1 MYSVTEG
8 EDVNG
13 TAKFCIPSAVN
24 YLEQFA
30 INSARQQFVSESV
43 QRAAK
48 DTSAVDNNEHHSA
61 LLGRFVIVAPSI
73 NVETYLLTYLC
84 EYSNKTQPE
93 PSHRACD
100 ADKPCAIFRKTSLK
114 STNNSNSSQ

>member
-13 TAKFCIPSAVN
+13 TAKFCVN

-30 INSARQQFVSESV
+30 INSARQQFS
-43 QRAAK
+43 RPLNALRDK

-61 LLGRFVIVAPSI
+61 LLGRFVVVAPSI

-93 PSHRACD
+93 PSHIACD
-100 ADKPCAIFRKTSLK
+100 VDKPCAIFRKTSLK